1 VGATA
6 GQRSESDHEEVET
19 RERNHVNSQLA
30 EVRVELA
37 RESKAGGNAGHDS
50 GNQVV
55 QVAVRGVGQLKG
67 AHADVIQSLVINA
80 EGLVRV
86 LNELVDGEG
95 GVVRLDNGVGDL
107 GRGNDGESGHH
118 AVGKLLADLGDE
130 QSTHTGTSTTAERVG
145 DLETLE
151 AVAALSLTTD
161 NIENVVDKLS
171 TLSVVTLGPVVAST
185 GLTENEVVGA
195 EELTERTSTDS
206 IHGTGLKIDE
216 DGARNVLVAGSLVE
230 VDAHALKLEL
240 GGAIVDTV
248 AVEAVLAR
256 DGLPEGSTNLVTA
269 LTGLEVNNLTHL
281 ECVTK
286 IWS

>member
-1 VGATA
+1 
-6 GQRSESDHEEVET
+6 VET

-151 AVAALSLTTD
+151 AVAALSFAAD
-161 NIENVVDKLS
+161 NIENLVDQLG
-171 TLSVVTLGPVVAST
+171 TLSVVTLCPVITST
-185 GLTENEVVGA
+185 RLTENEVVRA
-195 EELTERTSTDS
+195 EELSERSGTDS
-206 IHGTGLKIDE
+206 VHGTRLQVDE
-216 DGARNVLVAGSLVE
+216 DGTGDELTAGSL
-230 VDAHALKLEL
+230 L
-240 GGAIVDTV
+240 
-248 AVEAVLAR
+248 
-256 DGLPEGSTNLVTA
+256 LVSIH
-269 LTGLEVNNLTHL
+269 LTQ
-281 ECVTK
+281 
-286 IWS
+286 